1 MRATT
6 RLMLKL
12 GLAKRPGAPISLVA
26 HSGSPMWS
34 EILRAH
40 SSLWEPGSN
49 PVAWTLVVTAPTLAP
64 EAAYQRLPEILERLK
79 EFAETEPQDDA
90 DREFQEELIDCTN
103 THNTLT
109 VPDGIS
115 PDFPCI
121 LFSCLLERKGLP
133 GGILKRAP
141 LPVVL
146 SECGSFAVGLHKKYW
161 DPGFLK
167 EWERGFDEPFASEQ
181 AVNYTALEAK
191 GLPVLKLNRLE
202 TDIQGKCEAAGVSCH
217 FINVGTFGLLR
228 DPVTAE
234 EIQAVQEGAGF
245 IGKLPCDDHFNSG
258 DLAFLGSVGQ
268 HNEIVEIIQQSLQE
282 LLSAEEISGVTLD
295 TMDMDDFVSSYGWI
309 MEKLHSK

>member
-1 MRATT
+1 MH
-6 RLMLKL
+6 KL
-12 GLAKRPGAPISLVA
+12 GLDKRPGTLISLA
-26 HSGSPMWS
+26 AQSGTPMWS
-34 EILRAH
+34 EIFRARN
-40 SSLWEPGSN
+40 SLWERGSD
-49 PVAWTLVVTAPTLAP
+49 PAAWAFIVVAPSMAP
-64 EAAYQRLPEILERLK
+64 ETAYQRLPEILERIT
-79 EFAETEPQDDA
+79 EFADTEPQDA
-90 DREFQEELIDCTN
+90 TDREFLEKLLSPRDNLE
-103 THNTLT
+103 TLT
-109 VPDGIS
+109 VPASLS

-161 DPGFLK
+161 DPGFLR

-202 TDIQGKCEAAGVSCH
+202 TDIQEKCEEAGISCH

-295 TMDMDDFVSSYGWI
+295 TMDMEDFVSSYGWI